1 MYSTFNEEKFV
12 AAEWFIKTLKNK
24 IYKYM
29 TAVSK
34 NVYYDALDN
43 IVNTYNKTVHG
54 TIKMK
59 PVDVKDDSYVEYNE
73 NSNRKRPKI

>member
-1 MYSTFNEEKFV
+1 
-12 AAEWFIKTLKNK
+12 
-24 IYKYM
+24 M

>member
-1 MYSTFNEEKFV
+1 
-12 AAEWFIKTLKNK
+12 
-24 IYKYM
+24 M

-59 PVDVKDDSYVEYNE
+59 SVDVKDDSYAEYNE
-73 NSNRKRPKI
+73 NSNKKAQNLKLVIM